1 MQTLIVTI
9 DTNKPEPGPFATDA
23 EYIQFV
29 MSNAALSY
37 QAQYKTATTD
47 EGITAAREAYNA
59 SLPQPV
65 ADEQPTAKE
74 DHDATRLENAAD
86 HAGGDR

>member
-1 MQTLIVTI
+1 MIVTI
-9 DTNKPEPGPFATDA
+9 DTNKPEHGPFATDA

-47 EGITAAREAYNA
+47 EGITAARESYNA
-59 SLPQPV
+59 SLPAPQAQ
-65 ADEQPTAKE
+65 ADETDITTK
-74 DHDATRLENAAD
+74 DTSNGLD
-86 HAGGDR
+86 